1 MMAAS
6 EPTSWLFMH
15 FHILL
20 HLAYILGPYLAV
32 WTLFLL
38 TTDFLTR
45 SLTAVL
51 TFVPFGV

>member
-1 MMAAS
+1 MR
-6 EPTSWLFMH
+6 LY
-15 FHILL
+15 ILL
-20 HLAYILGPYLAV
+20 HLAYILGPYLAI

-51 TFVPFGV
+51 SFVPFGV